1 MKRLT
6 FALAATAL
14 VTTAVVA
21 SAQDPAVRP
30 EIRPFVG
37 MYIPTGDQRD
47 LFDDAA
53 ILGLQAAL
61 ELRPSFHLLGTFGW
75 APGQTKYAAAKND
88 VQIFQYDVGLEL
100 NMVRA
105 LGEAWLFKPFLGLG
119 GGARTYLYQDDNLKN
134 QTCAA
139 AYGALGAEFEF
150 ARTAIRLE
158 GRDNVFCFRSA
169 LPGITSKTRN
179 DVGLSLGLAYHF
191 R

>member
-1 MKRLT
+1 MKKLT
-6 FALAATAL
+6 FTLAAL
-14 VTTAVVA
+14 VTSAMVA
-21 SAQDPAVRP
+21 SAQEPGVRP

-53 ILGLQAAL
+53 MFGVQGAL

-75 APGQTKYAAAKND
+75 APGQAKYAVPEDN
-88 VQIFQYDVGLEL
+88 VQILQYDAGLEL

-105 LGEAWLFKPFLGLG
+105 LGENWLFKPFLGLG
-119 GGARTYLYQDDNLKN
+119 AGARTYLYEADNLKN
-134 QTCAA
+134 RTCAA
-139 AYGALGAEFEF
+139 GYGALGAEFEF
-150 ARTAIRLE
+150 NRAAIRFE
-158 GRDNVFCFRSA
+158 GRDNVFCFRSP
-169 LPGITSKTRN
+169 LPDIKSKTRN

>member
-1 MKRLT
+1 MKQLT
-6 FALAATAL
+6 WIVAALVATA
-14 VTTAVVA
+14 TVA
-21 SAQDPAVRP
+21 SAQEQRVRP

-37 MYIPTGDQRD
+37 MHFPTGDQRD

-53 ILGLQAAL
+53 TLGLQAAL

-75 APGQTKYAAAKND
+75 AAGQTKYAVTED
-88 VQIFQYDVGLEL
+88 HVQIFQYDVGLEL

-105 LGEAWLFKPFLGLG
+105 LGEQWLFKPFVGFG
-119 GGARTYLYQDDNLKN
+119 AGARTYLYESDDLENR
-134 QTCAA
+134 TCSSG
-139 AYGALGAEFEF
+139 YGALGAELEF
-150 ARTAIRLE
+150 DRTAIRLE

-169 LPGITSKTRN
+169 LPGIKSRTRN

>member
-1 MKRLT
+1 MKKLSLT
-6 FALAATAL
+6 LAALMISA
-14 VTTAVVA
+14 AVV
-21 SAQDPAVRP
+21 SAQEPNVRP

-37 MYIPTGDQRD
+37 MYIPTGSHRD

-53 ILGLQAAL
+53 MLGVQAAL

-75 APGQTKYAAAKND
+75 APGQTKYAVAKDN
-88 VQIFQYDVGLEL
+88 VQILQYDVGLEL
-100 NMVRA
+100 NMVRP
-105 LGEAWLFKPFLGLG
+105 LGESWLFKPFLGLG
-119 GGARTYLYQDDNLKN
+119 GGARTYLYEDDNLKN

-139 AYGALGAEFEF
+139 GYGALGAELEF

-169 LPGITSKTRN
+169 LPGIKSKTRN

>member
-1 MKRLT
+1 MKRITL
-6 FALAATAL
+6 ALAAVAVTAM
-14 VTTAVVA
+14 AA
-21 SAQDPAVRP
+21 SAQEPLVRP

-37 MYIPTGDQRD
+37 MNIPTGGQRD

-53 ILGLQAAL
+53 MYGVQAAL

-75 APGQTKYAAAKND
+75 VPGQAKYPAASDD
-88 VQIFQYDVGLEL
+88 VQIFHYDVGLEL

-105 LGEAWLFKPFLGLG
+105 LGAEWLFKPFVGLG
-119 GGARTYLYQDDNLKN
+119 GGARTYLYDDDNLKN
-134 QTCAA
+134 RTCAA
-139 AYGALGAEFEF
+139 GYGAVGAEFELNR
-150 ARTAIRLE
+150 AAIRLE

-169 LPGITSKTRN
+169 IPGIKSKTRN

>member
-1 MKRLT
+1 MKKITL
-6 FALAATAL
+6 ALAAL
-14 VTTAVVA
+14 VTTAMVA
-21 SAQDPAVRP
+21 SAQAPRVRP

-53 ILGLQAAL
+53 MFGVQAAL
-61 ELRPSFHLLGTFGW
+61 EFRPSFHLLGTFGW
-75 APGQTKYAAAKND
+75 APGQTKYAVAKDN

-100 NMVRA
+100 NMVRE
-105 LGEAWLFKPFLGLG
+105 LGESWLFKPFLGFG
-119 GGARTYLYQDDNLKN
+119 GGARTYLYDDDNLKN
-134 QTCAA
+134 RTCAA
-139 AYGALGAEFEF
+139 GYGALGAELQF

-169 LPGITSKTRN
+169 LPDIKSKTRN

>member
-1 MKRLT
+1 MRKLSLT
-6 FALAATAL
+6 LAALMATA
-14 VTTAVVA
+14 AVA
-21 SAQDPAVRP
+21 SAQDAGVRP

-53 ILGLQAAL
+53 MLGVQAAL

-75 APGQTKYAAAKND
+75 APGQTKYAVAKDN
-88 VQIFQYDVGLEL
+88 VQIFQYDVGMEL
-100 NMVRA
+100 NLVRP
-105 LGEAWLFKPFLGLG
+105 LGESWLFKPFLGVG
-119 GGARTYLYQDDNLKN
+119 GGARTYLYEDDNLKN
-134 QTCAA
+134 RTCAA
-139 AYGALGAEFEF
+139 GYGALGAELEF
-150 ARTAIRLE
+150 NRAAIRLE

-169 LPGITSKTRN
+169 LPDIKSKTRN

>member
-1 MKRLT
+1 MKKISFT
-6 FALAATAL
+6 LAALITSAL
-14 VTTAVVA
+14 VA
-21 SAQDPAVRP
+21 SAQEPKVRP

-37 MYIPTGDQRD
+37 MYIPTGEQRN

-53 ILGLQAAL
+53 MLGLQAAL

-75 APGQTKYAAAKND
+75 APGQTKYAVAKDN
-88 VQIFQYDVGLEL
+88 VQLLQYDVGLEL

-105 LGEAWLFKPFLGLG
+105 LGDAWLFKPFLGLG
-119 GGARTYLYQDDNLKN
+119 GGARTYLYEDGNLKN

-139 AYGALGAEFEF
+139 GYGALGAELEF

-158 GRDNVFCFRSA
+158 GRDNVFCFRSP
-169 LPGITSKTRN
+169 LPGIKSKTRN